1 MGNTDFD
8 KNQNPQ
14 GGQKQGGTGGQKQ
27 SPGQAGEKQSG
38 SRPDQGGSHGSQH
51 STSR

>member
-14 GGQKQGGTGGQKQ
+14 GGQKQSGTGSQKQ
-27 SPGQAGEKQSG
+27 SPGQGGEKQSG
-38 SRPDQGGSHGSQH
+38 GRPDHGGSPGTQH
-51 STSR
+51 SSNR